1 MNMRKEILI
10 LILLVAVASLSLG
23 GYLWYTN
30 WKTRIMRIPP
40 EAPSNL
46 VAESL
51 SATEIKLTWKD
62 NSENELGFQ
71 VIRDSQKVGD
81 LLKGSEEYLDRG
93 LRPATD
99 YGYEVIAYNLAGENT
114 SSFYLARTR
123 NPPIQIWLEK
133 IGVHECGEEG
143 ESFRELWDIMR
154 QQPITGE
161 IQVGF
166 VTTDGKNTLKT
177 PVPNKG
183 YIELK
188 QDDVMPVTRLLFETE
203 EVGDSLRIF
212 ATAYEQDGGFGE
224 QLIYRV
230 MDVFTG
236 SYIGT
241 PTSLLLTLSGVDFT
255 KIYADIFGVEDDWL
269 GSYVSEWTISDSW
282 GVGNYVDIKCKR
294 DNGNIGLR
302 LWFRVVCPV
311 YDYSIEKPPRSMGVN

>member
-1 MNMRKEILI
+1 MQ
-10 LILLVAVASLSLG
+10 
-23 GYLWYTN
+23 
-30 WKTRIMRIPP
+30 IPP
-40 EAPSNL
+40 KAPSNII
-46 VAESL
+46 AEST
-51 SATEIKLTWKD
+51 SATEVKITWKD
-62 NSENELGFQ
+62 NANNELGF
-71 VIRDSQKVGD
+71 ILFRDGEIIAD
-81 LLKGSEEYLDRG
+81 LKEDTESYMDGG
-93 LRPATD
+93 LRPATSFR
-99 YGYEVIAYNLAGENT
+99 YEVQAYNQAGESDIVLCSVKT
-114 SSFYLARTR
+114 L

-166 VTTDGKNTLKT
+166 VTTDGKNTLKI
-177 PVPNKG
+177 PIPNKG

-212 ATAYEQDGGFGE
+212 ATAYEQDGGFEE

-255 KIYADIFGVEDDWL
+255 KIYADIFGIEDDWL
-269 GSYVSEWTISDSW
+269 GSYVSEWTISDNW
-282 GVGNYVDIKCKR
+282 GVSNYVDIQCKR

-311 YDYSIEKPPRSMGVN
+311 YDYSSEKTPSR